1 MSSRRRERSRELAV
15 NAWLTARTI
24 GQHVTDDPVVFW
36 LQVSRRL
43 PRRWVTPAARILSRV
58 PGPRCL
64 AARATALHVL
74 GDDDAARAAL
84 SRALASAGN
93 SELTTQDP
101 GHEHREHAGP
111 DQTRPGPPR
120 PRTALSSLARGGRNG
135 DTSAS
140 LRGGAEVALSM
151 GDTGLTA
158 SLLAALPSD
167 HPGAAATRA
176 RLEWYHGNVDRA
188 VEVLGDAEA
197 LRRATRGE
205 RALARRLAA
214 ERDLLGD
221 FFPRLEPVRDYRPRD
236 RTVLYVVTNS
246 LPHTASGY
254 AQRSHSYLT
263 ALRDEGWDVHAMT
276 RPGYPVQVGKVLA
289 RHTDV
294 VDGIPYH
301 RVLPRRLS
309 ATATGRVQQH
319 AHALLELALRTRP
332 AVLHA
337 TSHYVNAL
345 AVHAVA
351 QALGIPWVY
360 EVRGLLADTWAATRP
375 PEALTSERYE
385 RFQAREAWAVTTA
398 DRTVTLGTEMARRLE
413 ELPTP
418 ASASENPLRVD
429 LAPNAVGGALVE
441 NAPSRHDARAAL
453 GLAQETFLIGTVTSV
468 VDYEGID
475 DLLRAAAQLR
485 PHIPSLA
492 VLVVGDGVA
501 RPTLQRWARELGL
514 EDVVTFT
521 GRVDRALAPQYTASL
536 DVFVIPRKDRSVTR
550 AVTPLKPVEAMA
562 ARTAVVAS
570 DLPALRESVRHD
582 ETGLLTPPEDPDTL
596 AETLF
601 GLARDPERRERL
613 ANAGRDWVVAH
624 RTWRVIA
631 QQASTR
637 YGELNENVPRTAT
650 HPPRRPE
657 HD

>member
-43 PRRWVTPAARILSRV
+43 PRRWVTPAARVLSRI
-58 PGPRCL
+58 PSRRCL

-84 SRALASAGN
+84 SRALASVGDPEA
-93 SELTTQDP
+93 TTPD
-101 GHEHREHAGP
+101 GEHRERTQP
-111 DQTRPGPPR
+111 DRVRPGHPR
-120 PRTALSSLARGGRNG
+120 PTTAPSTRVRQGRGGG
-135 DTSAS
+135 TAAS

-151 GDTGLTA
+151 GDTDLTA
-158 SLLAALPSD
+158 RILAAIPTD

-188 VEVLGDAEA
+188 VEVLRDAEA
-197 LRRATRGE
+197 HGRATRGE

-221 FFPRLEPVRDYRPRD
+221 FFPRLEPVRDYRPRE
-236 RTVLYVVTNS
+236 RTVLYAVTNS

-319 AHALLELALRTRP
+319 AEALLELALRTQP
-332 AVLHA
+332 AVLHT

-351 QALGIPWVY
+351 HALGIPWVY

-375 PEALTSERYE
+375 PEAFTSERYE

-413 ELPTP
+413 ELT
-418 ASASENPLRVD
+418 ASASAFGIPLRVD

-475 DLLRAAAQLR
+475 DLLRAAARLR
-485 PHIPSLA
+485 PHIPFLG

-501 RPTLQRWARELGL
+501 RPTLQRLTRELGL

-521 GRVDRALAPQYTASL
+521 ERVDRALAPQYTAAL

-570 DLPALRESVRHD
+570 DLPALRETVRPG
-582 ETGLLTPPEDPDTL
+582 ETGLLTPPEDPDALADTL
-596 AETLF
+596 L
-601 GLARDPERRERL
+601 GLALDSEHREQL
-613 ANAGRDWVVAH
+613 ASAGRDWVLAH

-637 YGELNENVPRTAT
+637 YGELNEDVPRTAT
-650 HPPRRPE
+650 HPPRRPT

>member
-1 MSSRRRERSRELAV
+1 MSARRRERSRELAV

-43 PRRWVTPAARILSRV
+43 PRRWVTPAARVLARIPGRRCV
-58 PGPRCL
+58 P
-64 AARATALHVL
+64 ARATAFHVL

-84 SRALASAGN
+84 SVALASAGAP
-93 SELTTQDP
+93 LTTTPD
-101 GHEHREHAGP
+101 GEHRERPQPGRARAGH
-111 DQTRPGPPR
+111 PR
-120 PRTALSSLARGGRNG
+120 PMTMPSTRARRGRNG
-135 DTSAS
+135 ATAAS

-151 GDTGLTA
+151 GDTDLTA
-158 SLLAALPSD
+158 RILAVIPAD

-188 VEVLGDAEA
+188 LEVLRNAEA
-197 LRRATRGE
+197 HGRATRGE

-236 RTVLYVVTNS
+236 RTVLYAVTNS

-319 AHALLELALRTRP
+319 AEALLELALRTRP
-332 AVLHA
+332 AVLHT

-351 QALGIPWVY
+351 EALGIPWVY

-398 DRTVTLGTEMARRLE
+398 DRTVTLGSEMARRLE
-413 ELPTP
+413 ELT
-418 ASASENPLRVD
+418 ASASAFGIPLRVD

-468 VDYEGID
+468 VNYEGID
-475 DLLRAAAQLR
+475 DLLRAAARLR
-485 PHIPSLA
+485 PHIPFLG

-501 RPTLQRWARELGL
+501 RPALQRLARELGL
-514 EDVVTFT
+514 EDVVTYT
-521 GRVDRALAPQYTASL
+521 GRVDRALAPQYTAAL

-562 ARTAVVAS
+562 AGTAVVAS
-570 DLPALRESVRHD
+570 DLPALRETVRPG

-596 AETLF
+596 AETLL
-601 GLARDPERRERL
+601 GLALDSEHREQL
-613 ANAGRDWVVAH
+613 ASAGRDWVLAH

-637 YGELNENVPRTAT
+637 YGELNEDVPRTAT
-650 HPPRRPE
+650 HPPRRPT

>member
-43 PRRWVTPAARILSRV
+43 PRRWVTPAARVLARL
-58 PGPRCL
+58 PGRRCL
-64 AARATALHVL
+64 PARATAFHVL

-84 SRALASAGN
+84 SRALASVG
-93 SELTTQDP
+93 DP
-101 GHEHREHAGP
+101 EAMTPDGGHRERMQP
-111 DQTRPGPPR
+111 DRVRPGQPR
-120 PRTALSSLARGGRNG
+120 PTTTPSTRARRGRNG
-135 DTSAS
+135 AIAAS

-151 GDTGLTA
+151 GDTDLTA
-158 SLLAALPSD
+158 HILAAIPAD

-176 RLEWYHGNVDRA
+176 RLEWYHGNVDPA
-188 VEVLGDAEA
+188 VEVLRDAEA
-197 LRRATRGE
+197 HGRATRGE

-236 RTVLYVVTNS
+236 RTMFYAVTNS

-319 AHALLELALRTRP
+319 AEALLELALRTRP
-332 AVLHA
+332 AVLHT

-385 RFQAREAWAVTTA
+385 RFQASEAWAVTTA
-398 DRTVTLGTEMARRLE
+398 DRTVTLGSEMARRLE
-413 ELPTP
+413 ELT
-418 ASASENPLRVD
+418 ASASAFDIPLRVD

-441 NAPSRHDARAAL
+441 TSPSWHDARAAL

-475 DLLRAAAQLR
+475 DLLRAAARLR
-485 PHIPSLA
+485 RHIPSLG

-501 RPTLQRWARELGL
+501 RPALQRLTRELGL
-514 EDVVTFT
+514 EDVVTYT
-521 GRVDRALAPQYTASL
+521 GRVDRTLAPQYTAAL

-570 DLPALRESVRHD
+570 DLPALRETVRPG
-582 ETGLLTPPEDPDTL
+582 ETGLLTPPEAPDTL
-596 AETLF
+596 AETLL
-601 GLARDPERRERL
+601 GLARDPEHRERL
-613 ANAGRDWVVAH
+613 ANAGRDWVLAH

-637 YGELNENVPRTAT
+637 YGELNEDVPRTAT
-650 HPPRRPE
+650 HPPRRPT

>member
-1 MSSRRRERSRELAV
+1 MSSRRRERSRELGV

-43 PRRWVTPAARILSRV
+43 PRRWVTPVARVLARL
-58 PGPRCL
+58 PGRRCL
-64 AARATALHVL
+64 PARATAFHVL

-84 SRALASAGN
+84 SVALASAGDP
-93 SELTTQDP
+93 ETMTQDP
-101 GHEHREHAGP
+101 AHDQPKPVWP
-111 DQTRPGPPR
+111 DATRPGASRLMTTPSAR
-120 PRTALSSLARGGRNG
+120 ARRGRGGG
-135 DTSAS
+135 TAAS

-151 GDTGLTA
+151 GDTDLTA
-158 SLLAALPSD
+158 RILAAIPTD

-188 VEVLGDAEA
+188 VEVLRDAEA
-197 LRRATRGE
+197 HGRATRGE

-221 FFPRLEPVRDYRPRD
+221 FFPRLEPVRDYRPRE
-236 RTVLYVVTNS
+236 RTALYAVTNS
-246 LPHTASGY
+246 LPHTVSGY

-289 RHTDV
+289 RHMDV

-309 ATATGRVQQH
+309 ATATGRVQQP
-319 AHALLELALRTRP
+319 AEALLELALRTRP
-332 AVLHA
+332 AVLHT

-351 QALGIPWVY
+351 EALGIPWVY

-398 DRTVTLGTEMARRLE
+398 DRTVTLGSEMARRLE
-413 ELPTP
+413 ELT
-418 ASASENPLRVD
+418 ASASAFDIPLRVD

-441 NAPSRHDARAAL
+441 TSPSRHDARAAL

-475 DLLRAAAQLR
+475 DLLGAAARLR
-485 PHIPSLA
+485 PHIPSLG

-501 RPTLQRWARELGL
+501 RPALQRLTRELGL

-521 GRVDRALAPQYTASL
+521 GRVDRALAPQYTAAL

-570 DLPALRESVRHD
+570 DLAALRETVRPG

-596 AETLF
+596 AETLL
-601 GLARDPERRERL
+601 GLARDPEHRERL
-613 ANAGRDWVVAH
+613 ANAGRDWVLAH

-637 YGELNENVPRTAT
+637 YGELNEDVPRTAT
-650 HPPRRPE
+650 HPPRRPT

>member
-84 SRALASAGN
+84 ASA
-93 SELTTQDP
+93 QDP

-135 DTSAS
+135 DTAAS

-158 SLLAALPSD
+158 SLLAALPAD

-205 RALARRLAA
+205 RALARRLVA

-221 FFPRLEPVRDYRPRD
+221 FFPRLKPVRDYRPRD

-319 AHALLELALRTRP
+319 AHALLELALRTRGP
-332 AVLHA
+332 LSCTPRATMSTRWPYTRWPRLWVSRGSTRFADSSRTRGPRPVRRRPSRPSA
-337 TSHYVNAL
+337 TSASRL
-345 AVHAVA
+345 
-351 QALGIPWVY
+351 
-360 EVRGLLADTWAATRP
+360 
-375 PEALTSERYE
+375 
-385 RFQAREAWAVTTA
+385 
-398 DRTVTLGTEMARRLE
+398 ARRG
-413 ELPTP
+413 P
-418 ASASENPLRVD
+418 
-429 LAPNAVGGALVE
+429 
-441 NAPSRHDARAAL
+441 
-453 GLAQETFLIGTVTSV
+453 
-468 VDYEGID
+468 
-475 DLLRAAAQLR
+475 
-485 PHIPSLA
+485 
-492 VLVVGDGVA
+492 
-501 RPTLQRWARELGL
+501 
-514 EDVVTFT
+514 
-521 GRVDRALAPQYTASL
+521 
-536 DVFVIPRKDRSVTR
+536 
-550 AVTPLKPVEAMA
+550 
-562 ARTAVVAS
+562 
-570 DLPALRESVRHD
+570 
-582 ETGLLTPPEDPDTL
+582 
-596 AETLF
+596 
-601 GLARDPERRERL
+601 
-613 ANAGRDWVVAH
+613 
-624 RTWRVIA
+624 
-631 QQASTR
+631 
-637 YGELNENVPRTAT
+637 
-650 HPPRRPE
+650 
-657 HD
+657 